1 MRSGSSGAATAAVAT
16 LTLLLAGC
24 GSTPRP
30 TAGAGRPTG
39 GKVVDYPVKVGAPY
53 QVGGIT
59 YMPVDDPDYD
69 MVGLASWY
77 GGEFGGSPTANG
89 ERFDPGRMSA
99 AHKTLPLPSYVEVT
113 ALDTGRTI
121 TVRVNDR
128 GPFAGNRVIDLSQAA
143 ARALGIERSGTAR
156 VRVRRVYPSER
167 DRAALRSGG
176 QLAMRTDSVPAR
188 LPTAAR
194 APTPPPQ
201 PQARSVPQP
210 APQPYRVPTS
220 APAPQQGQV
229 PIGIPMPPPYS
240 APSTAMPQAAPAP
253 AVAPLPESG
262 GWFVQVGA
270 FSSRERA
277 AMIAGQLGAR
287 VSDVGALHRVRLGPY
302 ASADAARDGVAKASA
317 AGYADAQIVQD

>member
-1 MRSGSSGAATAAVAT
+1 MRSGSSGAATAAVAV

-30 TAGAGRPTG
+30 ASTAGGPRPAGG

-69 MVGLASWY
+69 VVGMASWY

-99 AHKTLPLPSYVEVT
+99 AHKTLPLPSYVAVT

-143 ARALGIERSGTAR
+143 ARALGVERSGTAR

-167 DRAALRSGG
+167 DRAALRGG
-176 QLAMRTDSVPAR
+176 DQLATRTESIPAR
-188 LPTAAR
+188 LPAAAP
-194 APTPPPQ
+194 APTPPP
-201 PQARSVPQP
+201 ALQP
-210 APQPYRVPTS
+210 APPPYRVPTS
-220 APAPQQGQV
+220 APAPVQT

-240 APSTAMPQAAPAP
+240 APVATPSAPAP
-253 AVAPLPESG
+253 VQSPAPVGG

-270 FSSRERA
+270 FSSPERA
-277 AMIAGQLGAR
+277 AMVAGQLGAR

-302 ASADAARDGVAKASA
+302 ASVDAARDGVAKASA
-317 AGYADAQIVQD
+317 AGYADARIVQD

>member
-1 MRSGSSGAATAAVAT
+1 MRSGASGAASAAVVT
-16 LTLLLAGC
+16 LAMLLAGC

-30 TAGAGRPTG
+30 TAGAGRPIG

-69 MVGLASWY
+69 MVGMASWY

-113 ALDTGRTI
+113 ALDTGRTV

-167 DRAALRSGG
+167 DRAALRGGG

-188 LPTAAR
+188 LPATAR

-201 PQARSVPQP
+201 PQVRPL
-210 APQPYRVPTS
+210 PQPYRVPTS
-220 APAPQQGQV
+220 APAPAPQQGQV
-229 PIGIPMPPPYS
+229 PIGIPMPAPYS
-240 APSTAMPQAAPAP
+240 APSKPEAAPA
-253 AVAPLPESG
+253 AAPLPASG
-262 GWFVQVGA
+262 SWFVQVGA
-270 FSSRERA
+270 FSSLERA
-277 AMIAGQLGAR
+277 ATIAGQLGAR

-317 AGYADAQIVQD
+317 AGYADARIVQD

>member
-69 MVGLASWY
+69 MVGMASWY

-143 ARALGIERSGTAR
+143 ARALGVERSGTAR

-167 DRAALRSGG
+167 ERAALRGGG

-188 LPTAAR
+188 LPAAAR

-201 PQARSVPQP
+201 TAAQP
-210 APQPYRVPTS
+210 APPPYRVPTS
-220 APAPQQGQV
+220 ARAPAPQPFQT
-229 PIGIPMPPPYS
+229 PIGIPMPPPYNAPVA
-240 APSTAMPQAAPAP
+240 APSAQAP
-253 AVAPLPESG
+253 VGG

-277 AMIAGQLGAR
+277 DVIAGQLGAR
-287 VSDVGALHRVRLGPY
+287 VSDAGALHRVRLGPY

-317 AGYADAQIVQD
+317 AGYADARIVQD